1 MSDEHFCGLVC
12 LGAKRMGMG
21 LRHTGVSYEFLDP
34 MTRVVIKGDSN
45 GDTKLALKSA
55 CENLVK
61 YLNA

>member
-1 MSDEHFCGLVC
+1 
-12 LGAKRMGMG
+12 MGMG